1 MTTATTAPRQTPA
14 ERALNAALGVG
25 FEITWHGATSN
36 GAYRLELSHPDGR
49 ALSIYTELGGTRFI
63 GAWGRN
69 RDRWNTPP
77 PVGAH
82 RPGARTPRVY
92 LTPTPAGVTTGPG
105 TPPPGRNDM
114 RTYGTKHPQT
124 EALRALMAGDEI
136 DAVQILSKMLPGERE
151 DLARAALKLAE
162 YADHRV
168 QLNPSP

>member
-1 MTTATTAPRQTPA
+1 
-14 ERALNAALGVG
+14 
-25 FEITWHGATSN
+25 
-36 GAYRLELSHPDGR
+36 
-49 ALSIYTELGGTRFI
+49 
-63 GAWGRN
+63 
-69 RDRWNTPP
+69 
-77 PVGAH
+77 
-82 RPGARTPRVY
+82 
-92 LTPTPAGVTTGPG
+92 
-105 TPPPGRNDM
+105 M